1 MSTDWP
7 SGMTRVVAP
16 AASSVNEQCAAWPS
30 GAWNQG
36 NSSFRGADVGGCAAA
51 EGGRGTCAWQQDMS
65 TLGNIVDNYDFFM
78 IVPEEVDPWI
88 AHAREDGCAMGRVS
102 DAAAAGAPP
111 TPPHPHTSHPPAHL
125 PAYPTWSGT
134 R

>member
-102 DAAAAGAPP
+102 DAAGPAHGPRLLTR
-111 TPPHPHTSHPPAHL
+111 TPPHPPASL
-125 PAYPTWSGT
+125 PATTPWSGT

>member
-7 SGMTRVVAP
+7 SGRTRVVAP
-16 AASSVNEQCAAWPS
+16 AEASVNEQCAAWPS

-36 NSSFRGADVGGCAAA
+36 NSSFRGSDVGGCAAA

-88 AHAREDGCAMGRVS
+88 AHAREDGCAMGRRVS
-102 DAAAAGAPP
+102 DAAAGARP
-111 TPPHPHTSHPPAHL
+111 TPPHPPAHL
-125 PAYPTWSGT
+125 PATTPCPGT

>member
-88 AHAREDGCAMGRVS
+88 AHAREDGCAMGRVP
-102 DAAAAGAPP
+102 DTAGPAHGPRLLTRTPLTRPP
-111 TPPHPHTSHPPAHL
+111 TTPWP
-125 PAYPTWSGT
+125 GT